1 MQQAIARVL
10 RSDEEL
16 DEALKEV
23 DRLWDAVLGT
33 EDHDRLEL
41 LMVLV
46 EDYENRHYP
55 IGPPDPI
62 EAIKFRM
69 EQQGLNRKEL
79 ASLLGT
85 RGRVSEILNGKR
97 GLSLSMIRALSSRLH
112 IPAEVLIQPITVNAT
127 MPG

>member
-1 MQQAIARVL
+1 ML

-23 DRLWDAVLGT
+23 DRLWDAVPGT

-55 IGPPDPI
+55 PEPI

-69 EQQGLNRKEL
+69 EQQGLNRKDAQLER
-79 ASLLGT
+79 T
-85 RGRVSEILNGKR
+85 RTAHR
-97 GLSLSMIRALSSRLH
+97 
-112 IPAEVLIQPITVNAT
+112 IQT
-127 MPG
+127 G

>member
-1 MQQAIARVL
+1 VP
-10 RSDEEL
+10 
-16 DEALKEV
+16 
-23 DRLWDAVLGT
+23 GT

-97 GLSLSMIRALSSRLH
+97 GLSLSMIRALSTRLH
-112 IPAEVLIQPITVNAT
+112 IPAEVLIQPTKVNAT
-127 MPG
+127 TLPSWTTPQPDVRLGPFSRQNRLGFYLS

>member
-1 MQQAIARVL
+1 
-10 RSDEEL
+10 
-16 DEALKEV
+16 
-23 DRLWDAVLGT
+23 
-33 EDHDRLEL
+33 
-41 LMVLV
+41 MVLV

-97 GLSLSMIRALSSRLH
+97 GLSLSMIRALSTRLH
-112 IPAEVLIQPITVNAT
+112 IPAEVLIQPTKVNAT
-127 MPG
+127 SLPG

>member
-1 MQQAIARVL
+1 MQKAIARVL
-10 RSDEEL
+10 HSDKEL
-16 DEALKEV
+16 DEALHEV
-23 DRLWDAVLGT
+23 DRLWEAIPGT

-69 EQQGLNRKEL
+69 EQQGLNRKKL
-79 ASLLGT
+79 ANLLGT

-97 GLSLSMIRALSSRLH
+97 GLSLSMIRALSTQLH
-112 IPAEVLIQPITVNAT
+112 IPAEVLIQPIKTVSK
-127 MPG
+127 